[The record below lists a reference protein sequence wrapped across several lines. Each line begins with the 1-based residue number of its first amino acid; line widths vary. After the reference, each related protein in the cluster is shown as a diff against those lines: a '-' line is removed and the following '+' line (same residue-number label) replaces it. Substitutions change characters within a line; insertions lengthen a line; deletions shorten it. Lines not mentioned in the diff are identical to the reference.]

1 MTWQHTDAEQG
12 KRWFNMFRCHF
23 EDARSRFKV
32 RFLPGSIR
40 SPSPRASYH
49 LAWLVADLPE
59 VARSSSAWQAVAS
72 SRARNLTF
80 FRDLKEVTPKLEM
93 LMLQLGLKEQIQGV
107 AAQAAWAPQLLSL
120 CQGLQDLL
128 SELRT
133 FLEQSHSFKFKIIPF
148 PWCTWKKSKLG
159 PARWES
165 NSAQH
170 WVPEPTCPSGDS
182 WKESTPP
189 QDIVA
194 NTIQWRNT
202 LGNHTCCKATLA
214 RHQFHLGEWWMFLS
228 NHRPGTKKII
238 TWIWSE
244 DSSTTQY
251 NPQNLTT
258 FPGPRSSWDCLF
270 KQLLPGCPHGA
281 ITELHGCT
289 HNEVTPFKRRQNVW
303 SKHFSQHAIL
313 VQLKYKFHAHCNNYI
328 RTYRIDINVMCQKL
342 DLCGVWGW
350 SSFTATFLQFPESPG
365 KKMIPCVL

>member
-1 MTWQHTDAEQG
+1 MCPLEPVRCKASAENESWQHTDAEQG
-12 KRWFNMFRCHF
+12 KRWFNMFQPTKGYHF
-23 EDARSRFKV
+23 EDARGRFKV
-32 RFLPGSIR
+32 RFLPGLIR

-80 FRDLKEVTPKLEM
+80 FKDPKEVTPKIEM

-165 NSAQH
+165 NSVQH

-194 NTIQWRNT
+194 KTIQWRNT

-214 RHQFHLGEWWMFLS
+214 RHQFHLGEWWMFS
-228 NHRPGTKKII
+228 
-238 TWIWSE
+238 
-244 DSSTTQY
+244 
-251 NPQNLTT
+251 
-258 FPGPRSSWDCLF
+258 
-270 KQLLPGCPHGA
+270 
-281 ITELHGCT
+281 
-289 HNEVTPFKRRQNVW
+289 
-303 SKHFSQHAIL
+303 
-313 VQLKYKFHAHCNNYI
+313 
-328 RTYRIDINVMCQKL
+328 
-342 DLCGVWGW
+342 
-350 SSFTATFLQFPESPG
+350 LQP
-365 KKMIPCVL
+365 